1 MDEEIV
7 SEEET
12 PEAEI
17 LKSDRNK
24 RLYQALRTLKP
35 EYRQALMLLYF
46 DGLSHDEIATSMG
59 MRKKQI
65 YHLVDRGRES
75 LKKVLE
81 RMGISDAQY

>member
-1 MDEEIV
+1 ML
-7 SEEET
+7 EEET
-12 PEAEI
+12 PESEL
-17 LKSDRNK
+17 LKSERNRK
-24 RLYQALRTLKP
+24 LYQALRTLKP
-35 EYRQALMLLYF
+35 EYRQALSLLYLE
-46 DGLSHDEIATSMG
+46 GLTHDEIATSMG